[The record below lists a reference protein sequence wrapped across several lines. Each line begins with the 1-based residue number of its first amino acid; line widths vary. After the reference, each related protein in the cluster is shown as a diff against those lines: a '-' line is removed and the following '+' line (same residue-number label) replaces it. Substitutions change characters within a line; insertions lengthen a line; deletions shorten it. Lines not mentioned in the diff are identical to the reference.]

1 MDNNEVDT
9 IIMDLVEKGLLEM
22 GFDEEANDF
31 TFWWTAKGLAEGGI
45 DNIDDIIMGG

>member
-9 IIMDLVEKGLLEM
+9 IIMDLVEKGFLEM
-22 GFDEEANDF
+22 GFDEKENDF
-31 TFWWTAKGLAEGGI
+31 TFWWTEKGIAEGGI